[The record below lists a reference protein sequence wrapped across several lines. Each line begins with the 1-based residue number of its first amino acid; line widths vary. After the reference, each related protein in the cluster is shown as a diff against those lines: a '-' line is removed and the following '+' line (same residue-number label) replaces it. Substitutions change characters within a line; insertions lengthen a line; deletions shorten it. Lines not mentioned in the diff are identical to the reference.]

1 MARRVLVDAGPI
13 AALLDRRDTH
23 HDWAK
28 QQLAH
33 LHQPL
38 LTCEGVVS
46 EVFFLLAR
54 VRGGISTFAE
64 LLRHKLIRVD
74 SEFSYCEH
82 STEILDNVERY
93 KNVPMSFADACL
105 VRMTEIERD
114 SLVFTTDRDFLT
126 YRRNRRERIPLI
138 APF

>member
-46 EVFFLLAR
+46 EVFFLLVR

-105 VRMTEIERD
+105 VRMTEIDRD

>member
-54 VRGGISTFAE
+54 VRGGPSTFAE
-64 LLRHKLIRVD
+64 LLRHALIRVD

-82 STEILDNVERY
+82 LTEILDNVERY

-105 VRMTEIERD
+105 VRMTEIDRD

>member
-46 EVFFLLAR
+46 EVFFLLVR

-105 VRMTEIERD
+105 VRMTEIGRD

>member
-54 VRGGISTFAE
+54 VRGGPSTFAE
-64 LLRHKLIRVD
+64 LLRHALIRVD

-82 STEILDNVERY
+82 LTEILDNVERY

-138 APF
+138 APL

>member
-46 EVFFLLAR
+46 EVFFLLVR

-64 LLRHKLIRVD
+64 LVRHKLIRVD

>member
-1 MARRVLVDAGPI
+1 MARRVLVDTGPI

-54 VRGGISTFAE
+54 VRGGPSTFAE
-64 LLRHKLIRVD
+64 LLRHALIRVD

-82 STEILDNVERY
+82 LTEILDNVERY

-105 VRMTEIERD
+105 VRMTEIKRD

-126 YRRNRRERIPLI
+126 YRRNGRERIPLI
-138 APF
+138 APL

>member
-46 EVFFLLAR
+46 EVLFLLAR
-54 VRGGISTFAE
+54 VRGGPSTFAE
-64 LLRHKLIRVD
+64 LVRHKLIRVD

>member
-54 VRGGISTFAE
+54 VRGGPSTFAE
-64 LLRHKLIRVD
+64 LLRHALIRVD

-82 STEILDNVERY
+82 LTEILDNVERY

-105 VRMTEIERD
+105 VRMTEIDRD

-138 APF
+138 APL

>member
-46 EVFFLLAR
+46 EVFFLLVR

>member
-46 EVFFLLAR
+46 EVFFLLVR

-105 VRMTEIERD
+105 VRMTEIKRD

-126 YRRNRRERIPLI
+126 YRRNGRERIPLI

>member
-46 EVFFLLAR
+46 EVFFLLAH
-54 VRGGISTFAE
+54 VRGRPSTFAE
-64 LLRHKLIRVD
+64 LLRHTLIRVD

-82 STEILDNVERY
+82 LTEILDNVERY

-105 VRMTEIERD
+105 VRMTEIDRD
-114 SLVFTTDRDFLT
+114 LLVFTTDRDFLT

>member
-54 VRGGISTFAE
+54 VRGGPSTFAE
-64 LLRHKLIRVD
+64 LLRHALIRVD

-82 STEILDNVERY
+82 LTEILDNVERY

-105 VRMTEIERD
+105 VRMTEIDRD

-126 YRRNRRERIPLI
+126 YRRNGRERIPLI

>member
-1 MARRVLVDAGPI
+1 MARRVLVDTGPI

-54 VRGGISTFAE
+54 VRGGPSTFAE
-64 LLRHKLIRVD
+64 LLRHALIRVD

-82 STEILDNVERY
+82 LTEILDNVERY

-105 VRMTEIERD
+105 VRMTEIDRD

-138 APF
+138 APL

>member
-46 EVFFLLAR
+46 EVFFLLVR
-54 VRGGISTFAE
+54 VRGGIGTFAE
-64 LLRHKLIRVD
+64 LLRHNLIRVD

-105 VRMTEIERD
+105 VRMTEIKRD

>member
-1 MARRVLVDAGPI
+1 MARRVLVDTGPI

-54 VRGGISTFAE
+54 VRGGPSTFAE
-64 LLRHKLIRVD
+64 LLRHALIRVD

-82 STEILDNVERY
+82 LTEILDNVERY

-105 VRMTEIERD
+105 VRMTEIKRD

>member
-46 EVFFLLAR
+46 EVFFLLVR

-105 VRMTEIERD
+105 VRMTEIDRD

-138 APF
+138 APL

>member
-46 EVFFLLAR
+46 EVFFLLVR

-82 STEILDNVERY
+82 LTEILDNVERY

-105 VRMTEIERD
+105 VRMTEIKRD

>member
-46 EVFFLLAR
+46 EVFFLLVR

-105 VRMTEIERD
+105 VRMTEIKRD